1 MTEFVFGPM
10 PNIRSTL
17 KDRLKHCCTCDV
29 RGAIAMRLEASRRA
43 VTGRFYA

>member
-17 KDRLKHCCTCDV
+17 PDRLKHCCICGV
-29 RGAIAMRLEASRRA
+29 RSSIALRLAASRRVVA
-43 VTGRFYA
+43 GNFYA